1 MKSCPAHFV
10 VRSRL
15 QGGWDPGRSLG
26 EELCEL
32 HGILGFSVGAALR
45 KLTGTEVA
53 LLCLSVSRNGTFV
66 WDRSQTSWG
75 ECGEPL

>member
-15 QGGWDPGRSLG
+15 RGGWDPGRSLG

-32 HGILGFSVGAALR
+32 RGILGFSVGAVLC
-45 KLTGTEVA
+45 KLTGTKVA
-53 LLCLSVSRNGTFV
+53 LLWFFVSRNGTFV
-66 WDRSQTSWG
+66 QDRSQTS
-75 ECGEPL
+75 